1 MPCGTAGICGI
12 SSCFQLL
19 SPGMRQVIHA
29 LLTRPPL
36 SLRTLPTE
44 IVRVRRSVRLAC
56 VKHAASVHP
65 EPGSNSLA
73 KFISPGFRLFL
84 SILLYCL
91 GCFCSF
97 LFLFSNQ
104 RIFRNSFIVTFVT
117 CMIVCFAV
125 QLSKYCFYFSAVRC
139 SPRQLCYIITFCRS
153 LSTTFFIF
161 FNLLHFYDPFGNLP
175 YYIADISNGE
185 GGI

>member
-1 MPCGTAGICGI
+1 MPCSTAGICGI

-73 KFISPGFRLFL
+73 KYLPQAFACYDIHLTVWVVSVR
-84 SILLYCL
+84 S
-91 GCFCSF
+91 CFF
-97 LFLFSNQ
+97 FSLIQ

-125 QLSKYCFYFSAVRC
+125 QLSKY
-139 SPRQLCYIITFCRS
+139 FCC
-153 LSTTFFIF
+153 FIF
-161 FNLLHFYDPFGNLP
+161 MLCCEVFSLP
-175 YYIADISNGE
+175 ARL
-185 GGI
+185 

>member
-1 MPCGTAGICGI
+1 
-12 SSCFQLL
+12 
-19 SPGMRQVIHA
+19 MRQVIHA

-104 RIFRNSFIVTFVT
+104 RIFRNSSIVTFVT

-125 QLSKYCFYFSAVRC
+125 QLSKCFYCFVSAVLWGV
-139 SPRQLCYIITFCRS
+139 PRASSIIIS
-153 LSTTFFIF
+153 WSHMVVNIF
-161 FNLLHFYDPFGNLP
+161 FHFFHFFAFCSKNLVPETAPKLHP
-175 YYIADISNGE
+175 IKDIRK
-185 GGI
+185 

>member
-1 MPCGTAGICGI
+1 MPCSTAGICGI

-73 KFISPGFRLFL
+73 KYLPQAFACYDIHLTVWVVSVR
-84 SILLYCL
+84 S
-91 GCFCSF
+91 CFF
-97 LFLFSNQ
+97 FSLIQ
-104 RIFRNSFIVTFVT
+104 RIFRNSSIVTFVT

-125 QLSKYCFYFSAVRC
+125 QLSKFIVCCKVLCCFSCSTELVYNIMSCFCCQHLFLLFSKFFE
-139 SPRQLCYIITFCRS
+139 LTFS
-153 LSTTFFIF
+153 
-161 FNLLHFYDPFGNLP
+161 
-175 YYIADISNGE
+175 
-185 GGI
+185 

>member
-84 SILLYCL
+84 SILLSRTVIL
-91 GCFCSF
+91 KF
-97 LFLFSNQ
+97 LTVQRPLFPPVRRWIQSAIH
-104 RIFRNSFIVTFVT
+104 RIASFIRLALAETSDT
-117 CMIVCFAV
+117 V
-125 QLSKYCFYFSAVRC
+125 QQEICESLYWVVSVRSCFYSLIKEFSGTH
-139 SPRQLCYIITFCRS
+139 P
-153 LSTTFFIF
+153 LS
-161 FNLLHFYDPFGNLP
+161 H
-175 YYIADISNGE
+175 SSHV
-185 GGI
+185 